1 MWIRSQ
7 DERKLAK
14 VTSVHIYKEPNG
26 MFMIKGLNECCVGYQ
41 VSDYFN
47 LGEYE
52 TQERALEVLDFI
64 QQSIISG
71 DCFFRMPEE

>member
-7 DERKLAK
+7 DKRKLVK
-14 VTSVHIYKEPNG
+14 VTSVHIYEEPNG
-26 MFMIKGLNECCVGYQ
+26 MYMLKGLNECCVGYQ

-52 TQERALEVLDFI
+52 VLGRALIVLDFI
-64 QQSIISG
+64 QQSIING
-71 DCFFRMPEE
+71 DCFFRMPRY